1 MARCQVGTFV
11 GGPIRRSERG
21 GKKENQTSTR
31 CPKFTWRSQSV
42 MFVFD
47 SRSACFLGR
56 RPARAHESH
65 GKVCRRRRHFLI
77 HGKHVHSYTR
87 CCNLANQTECFRNHL
102 DLSCTYIW
110 LTGHR
115 ELFSEKGRQNLEDDG
130 TDHLCIAFSYQ
141 SDFIY
146 LFIYSL
152 ALSQTGSRS
161 RTLKGGTPVDG
172 LQCAA
177 ALSSTQLLP
186 TRVGRNAK
194 TNLPKISVPVLFSF
208 NVTGNIRLLVNC
220 CVHVSSSCWA
230 RRHFLFFLN
239 LLLDFLRAA
248 CTADVS

>member
-11 GGPIRRSERG
+11 GGPIRRNERG
-21 GKKENQTSTR
+21 GKK
-31 CPKFTWRSQSV
+31 KFTWRSQSV

-47 SRSACFLGR
+47 SRSLCFLGCW
-56 RPARAHESH
+56 PARAHESH
-65 GKVCRRRRHFLI
+65 GKVCRRRHFLI
-77 HGKHVHSYTR
+77 HGQHVHSYTQ
-87 CCNLANQTECFRNHL
+87 CCNLANQTECFRNL
-102 DLSCTYIW
+102 DLSCMYIW

-115 ELFSEKGRQNLEDDG
+115 ELFAEKGRQNLEDDG

-146 LFIYSL
+146 LFIFFL

-161 RTLKGGTPVDG
+161 RMLKGGTPVDR

-186 TRVGRNAK
+186 MSVGRNAK

-208 NVTGNIRLLVNC
+208 NVTGNIRLLENC

-230 RRHFLFFLN
+230 RRRFPFFSSWT
-239 LLLDFLRAA
+239 F
-248 CTADVS
+248 